1 MGSAFITLACRS
13 CGRRMPYLRSNDPD
27 LPPEVETLLQDKCDL
42 CDDGD
47 RSSEIMLDA
56 EGNEIDPLRYGAQ
69 DDDEEG
75 QATLQQE
82 GSEGGA

>member
-1 MGSAFITLACRS
+1 MGSALIVLACRS

-56 EGNEIDPLRYGAQ
+56 DGNEIDPLRYGAR
-69 DDDEEG
+69 DNEEED
-75 QATLQQE
+75 QAALSTLKTARE
-82 GSEGGA
+82 G